1 NSSVK
6 RLQRDLIGIYT
17 GQPGLVEAGSGESA
31 EYKRRTKY
39 VQKSLNPEW
48 NQTVIY
54 KSISM
59 EQNKLKALIMASP
72 IPVKAASSP
81 QSCLSSKVE
90 AMVSSLTYPRT
101 CRFPPLRNP
110 IVVPV
115 ARNPHPKAISALMDH
130 LAVKAKPASLRP
142 TWKMQGLL

>member
-1 NSSVK
+1 M
-6 RLQRDLIGIYT
+6 
-17 GQPGLVEAGSGESA
+17 ESA

-54 KSISM
+54 KNISM
-59 EQNKLKALIMASP
+59 EQLKKKTLE
-72 IPVKAASSP
+72 VTVWDYDRFSSNDF
-81 QSCLSSKVE
+81 LGE
-90 AMVSSLTYPRT
+90 T